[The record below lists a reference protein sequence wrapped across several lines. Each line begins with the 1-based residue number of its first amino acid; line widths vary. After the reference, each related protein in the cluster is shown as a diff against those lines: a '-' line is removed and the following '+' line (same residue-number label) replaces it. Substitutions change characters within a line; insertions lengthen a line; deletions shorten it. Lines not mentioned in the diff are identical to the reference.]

1 MPLIQIVLSGPAA
14 APATIRA
21 LQQETTELMQRI
33 LRKEAA
39 LTVVSVTQL
48 PAGSHAVG
56 GAALAASASLQ
67 ALITAGSNSE
77 AEKADFIFAAQAMLT
92 AGRAACPWAV
102 AFAAAPAPLYVA
114 LHELPATSWGYDGR
128 TQAARQAER
137 QVAQAAGSENSHYAD

>member
-14 APATIRA
+14 APATIHA

-39 LTVVSVTQL
+39 LTVVSVTQA

-56 GAALAASASLQ
+56 GVPIVASASLQ

-92 AGRAACPWAV
+92 AGRADCPWAE
-102 AFAAAPAPLYVA
+102 AFTASSVPLYVA
-114 LHELPATSWGYDGR
+114 LHELPATSWGYDGQ
-128 TQAARQAER
+128 TQAARKVQHNADKQAGG
-137 QVAQAAGSENSHYAD
+137 AA